1 MTNELTLT
9 PPLNGSPRRRF
20 QITREGVYAIALTG
34 WVLVSALISHVSLTL
49 LVFCMLLSAL
59 SIGAIQTMRNVRR
72 IEATR
77 RLPEQAVAGREFHL
91 EFEVR
96 NRRLFGA
103 AQGIV
108 LASDIQPVAADR
120 PASVFLT
127 TVPPRGNVTER
138 IDLVLPRR
146 GLYRFGELQLSS
158 RFPFGFM
165 ERTVSVGAAQE
176 LLVYPRLGKL
186 SRRFFEFERESHP
199 HQEGRR
205 PGPAT
210 LEADYH
216 GLREFRHGD
225 SPRWIHWATSARRG
239 RLMVRE
245 FEARQN
251 RDVLVLLDPW
261 VPDSPEVRDQE
272 LLELAISFVAT
283 VCVELCERHSVHLVL
298 GIASDPPLVRHGE
311 TAAHLLRELLQQLA
325 VVQGTSRPSWEVL
338 LRDLPPAWTS
348 QMRITAVSP
357 RPLDL
362 VSRMAANG
370 KRKGWPNLAHRIV
383 EVDVGRPDLREFFQL
398 Q

>member
-1 MTNELTLT
+1 
-9 PPLNGSPRRRF
+9 
-20 QITREGVYAIALTG
+20 
-34 WVLVSALISHVSLTL
+34 
-49 LVFCMLLSAL
+49 
-59 SIGAIQTMRNVRR
+59 
-72 IEATR
+72 
-77 RLPEQAVAGREFHL
+77 
-91 EFEVR
+91 
-96 NRRLFGA
+96 
-103 AQGIV
+103 
-108 LASDIQPVAADR
+108 
-120 PASVFLT
+120 
-127 TVPPRGNVTER
+127 VTER

-146 GLYRFGELQLSS
+146 GLYRFSELNLSS

-165 ERTVSVGAAQE
+165 ERTIPVGAAQE

-186 SRRFFEFERESHP
+186 RRRLFEFERESHP

-216 GLREFRHGD
+216 GLREFRDGD

-261 VPDSPEVRDQE
+261 VPESPEIRDQE

-283 VCVELCERHSVHLVL
+283 VCVELCERHSLHLVL
-298 GIASDPPLVRHGE
+298 GIASHPPVVRHGE
-311 TAAHLLRELLQQLA
+311 TAPHLLRELLQQLA
-325 VVQGTSRPSWEVL
+325 LVQGTSRPSWEVL
-338 LRDLPPAWTS
+338 LRDLPAAWTG

-362 VSRMAANG
+362 ANRMAANG
-370 KRKGWPNLAHRIV
+370 ARNRKKNLAHRIV
-383 EVDVGRPDLREFFQL
+383 EFDVSRPDLREFFQL